1 MMSELIAEDKRRVFE
16 LEAQL
21 AEYEKGTNKT
31 IQASDIQLGLEEMGK
46 RLVELERQANNE
58 SKSRRDDMRRRV
70 SHLRSTHT
78 HVKQSLEVIMRRRDS
93 QKYESARRELFGGAS
108 DDGQSN
114 VNIDLELAESASLD
128 RSSNMVNTY
137 IAQGQETL
145 NELLDQKN
153 RLKNIQRKVFDIMNY
168 LGISQSIIK
177 AVEKRDFT
185 DKWIVIIGM
194 VVVSLFLLVLWWFK
208 R

>member
-1 MMSELIAEDKRRVFE
+1 MLSELIAEDKRRVFE

-21 AEYEKGTNKT
+21 VEYEKGTNKAV
-31 IQASDIQLGLEEMGK
+31 QASDIQLGLEEMGK

-93 QKYESARRELFGGAS
+93 QKYESARRDLFGDTSG
-108 DDGQSN
+108 DGQSN
-114 VNIDLELAESASLD
+114 VNIDLEMAESASLD

-145 NELLDQKN
+145 NELLEQKD

-194 VVVSLFLLVLWWFK
+194 IVVSSFLLVLWWFK
-208 R
+208 P

>member
-1 MMSELIAEDKRRVFE
+1 MLSELIAEDKRRVFE

-21 AEYEKGTNKT
+21 VEYEKGTNKAV
-31 IQASDIQLGLEEMGK
+31 QASDIQLGLEEMGK

-93 QKYESARRELFGGAS
+93 QKYESARRDLFGDTSG
-108 DDGQSN
+108 DGQSN
-114 VNIDLELAESASLD
+114 VNIDLEMAESASLD

-145 NELLDQKN
+145 NELLEQKD

-168 LGISQSIIK
+168 LGISQNIIK

-185 DKWIVIIGM
+185 DKWIVFIGM
-194 VVVSLFLLVLWWFK
+194 IIVSLFLLVLWWI
-208 R
+208 RS

>member
-1 MMSELIAEDKRRVFE
+1 M
-16 LEAQL
+16 
-21 AEYEKGTNKT
+21 
-31 IQASDIQLGLEEMGK
+31 
-46 RLVELERQANNE
+46 ANNE

-78 HVKQSLEVIMRRRDS
+78 HVKQSLEVIRRRRDS
-93 QKYESARRELFGGAS
+93 QKYESAKRELFGGAS
-108 DDGQSN
+108 NDAHSN
-114 VNIDLELAESASLD
+114 VNIDLEMAEAASLD
-128 RSSNMVNTY
+128 RSSNMLNTY

-145 NELLDQKN
+145 NELLEQKD

-185 DKWIVIIGM
+185 DKWIVFIGM
-194 VVVSLFLLVLWWFK
+194 VVVSLFLLVLWWF
-208 R
+208 RR

>member
-1 MMSELIAEDKRRVFE
+1 MLSELIAEDKRRVFE

-21 AEYEKGTNKT
+21 VEYEKGTNKAV
-31 IQASDIQLGLEEMGK
+31 QASDIQLGLEEMGK

-93 QKYESARRELFGGAS
+93 QKYESARRDLFGDTSG
-108 DDGQSN
+108 DGQSN
-114 VNIDLELAESASLD
+114 VNIDLEMAESASLD

-145 NELLDQKN
+145 NELLEQKD

-194 VVVSLFLLVLWWFK
+194 MVVSSFLLVLWWFK
-208 R
+208 P